1 MNSAQLCTLV
11 EKGIENFSEL
21 VHADESE
28 QKFQSFFEENI
39 IIFQALGYLNA
50 IPHPVIESRAKGRYI
65 PDFIVQRHDGLW
77 QVLELKRPNTKV
89 LKNSA
94 RRDAWYAEM
103 QGYLSQCIDYIDQ
116 LRDQSVC
123 AMFERRYG
131 VTMHQGFPATI
142 IAGKSEYIDQL
153 KITRMLDRFKA
164 NLSLATFDQALV
176 SMQAWYSGKYPQ
188 AEHWSGFTVALLYQ
202 LEPFNNE
209 NGCVFDVGW
218 EKGRNRISLRRKSE
232 EVLELRIIDN
242 NGLSMSH
249 DFTSPDRAVGRSV
262 PLMISA
268 FPVNDILRIVLEA
281 DGLQIVDIRSSIM
294 DVDLPMPSPTTLGN
308 DFEES
313 GSACFVYGMFMARTP
328 TLSMSERE
336 KLRGYIRENFYNHRG
351 GGGKAIRGMRFSPS
365 QFMYSEGH
373 PYFDPDQKLSTN
385 MVQRNDDCRPTPCG

>member
-1 MNSAQLCTLV
+1 MNSAQLCTLI
-11 EKGIENFSEL
+11 ENGIEEFSGL
-21 VHADESE
+21 VHADEPE
-28 QKFQSFFEENI
+28 QKFQRFFEENI
-39 IIFQALGYLNA
+39 TLFQALGYSNA
-50 IPHPVIESRAKGRYI
+50 IPHPIIESRTQGKYI
-65 PDFIVQRHDGLW
+65 PDFIVQRDDGLW

-103 QGYLSQCIDYIDQ
+103 QGYLSQCMDYIDQ

-123 AMFERRYG
+123 ARFERRYG

-142 IAGKSEYIDQL
+142 IAGQSEYLNQL
-153 KITRMLDRFKA
+153 QVTRMLDRFKA

-188 AEHWSGFTVALLYQ
+188 AEHWSGFTIALLYQ
-202 LEPFNNE
+202 LDPFSIE

-232 EVLELRIIDN
+232 EVLELRILDN

-249 DFTSPDRAVGRSV
+249 DFISPDRAVGRSV

-281 DGLQIVDIRSSIM
+281 DGLQIVDMRSSIM
-294 DVDLPMPSPTTLGN
+294 DVDLPMPSPSILGN

-313 GSACFVYGMFMARTP
+313 GSACFVNGMFMTRTP

-336 KLRGYIRENFYNHRG
+336 KLRGYMRENLYNYRG
-351 GGGKAIRGMRFSPS
+351 GRDKTIKGVRFSPS

-373 PYFDPDQKLSTN
+373 PYFDPGQKLSTN
-385 MVQRNDDCRPTPCG
+385 MVQRNDDCRPTACS